1 MTFVGEGLNEQGFFG
16 GEHVDQGDLA
26 CGLSGMVPCSDLP
39 PGYEAG
45 RFHLLSVG
53 IFCVLDKVS
62 VVYFTGRLR
71 HGGTPP
77 LAPSGA
83 EEIVP
88 WAYRCV
94 LIFYPASRI
103 VTGTNRPYM
112 AATGVPGDGI
122 YLPKEAYSFE

>member
-1 MTFVGEGLNEQGFFG
+1 M
-16 GEHVDQGDLA
+16 DQGDLA

-71 HGGTPP
+71 HGGTK
-77 LAPSGA
+77 
-83 EEIVP
+83 EIVP
-88 WAYRCV
+88 WAYQCV

-112 AATGVPGDGI
+112 AATGIPGEGI